1 MSRTGHAEGAEAFFD
16 CFAPKNACPLCI
28 PRTEHTV
35 GLSFISHRAHR
46 GRRDGHYFK
55 LSISRFRLYMAR
67 YTEIPRYG
75 CCGNRHGMT
84 LECEDTEHRPPPS
97 LHGANGA
104 VQSPS
109 GRTDTKD
116 DCLTRS
122 HGGTETRRRTA
133 FSIFHFPFSIF
144 HFPFSIFHFPFS
156 IFHSVS
162 RETPTPTPTA
172 YRAVPR

>member
-1 MSRTGHAEGAEAFFD
+1 MTHIVTYICCFAHRIVICLAQGTQRAQRRFFD
-16 CFAPKNACPLCI
+16 CFAPMNACRYEMLF
-28 PRTEHTV
+28 V
-35 GLSFISHRAHR
+35 SHSAHR
-46 GRRDGHYFK
+46 GRGDSHYFK

-75 CCGNRHGMT
+75 CRGNRHGMT

-133 FSIFHFPFSIF
+133 FSIFHFPFS
-144 HFPFSIFHFPFS
+144 
-156 IFHSVS
+156 VS
-162 RETPTPTPTA
+162 RDTHPHTNCISNSTSLRCP
-172 YRAVPR
+172 PRK